1 MRTKQKL
8 TLARD
13 ESGATAIFFALT
25 LSVLCG
31 FVALAFDVGHMV
43 MVRAELQRT
52 ADAAALAGVTGLVP
66 YTGSVPQTPAW
77 ASGVA
82 KAHAMISN
90 PANKADNL
98 QFTDTDGIVEYGYW
112 KLNLPAGYAQTLPY
126 VRPHRH

>member
-31 FVALAFDVGHMV
+31 FMALAFDIGHMV
-43 MVRAELQRT
+43 MVRTELQRT

-66 YTGSVPQTPAW
+66 YTGSAPPNASLGEWSDQGPQ
-77 ASGVA
+77 
-82 KAHAMISN
+82 H
-90 PANKADNL
+90 D
-98 QFTDTDGIVEYGYW
+98 Q
-112 KLNLPAGYAQTLPY
+112 
-126 VRPHRH
+126 

>member
-1 MRTKQKL
+1 MHRRTKQKL
-8 TLARD
+8 TLALD

-66 YTGSVPQTPAW
+66 YTDAVPQSNAKLGEWQWLRPTP
-77 ASGVA
+77 
-82 KAHAMISN
+82 
-90 PANKADNL
+90 
-98 QFTDTDGIVEYGYW
+98 
-112 KLNLPAGYAQTLPY
+112 
-126 VRPHRH
+126 